1 MKKKIIIGLII
12 VIVLISI
19 TFLVI
24 YLNNR
29 IVDDNSGFTLK
40 DDLTAEVYS
49 EVKPSDFINKI
60 DGKIISEDD
69 IKTKKLG
76 KTEISFI
83 YLNSDDK
90 KRRGTF
96 EVSVVDTEKPLVWL
110 NSSYKTLLGS
120 DIDLEGTIMCVDNYD
135 SNPSCQILGDYDIN
149 TEGTYPLNFVAE
161 DSSGNVFSKDF
172 NLVVYTEDESS
183 TTNSSVSSDEPK
195 PVTNFS
201 DVLENY
207 KNDETEVGI
216 DVSRYQGDVD
226 FAKVKEAGATFV
238 MIRAGY
244 QNGTGGDYVLDPYF
258 ESNIKSALNNK
269 LKVGVYF
276 YSYADSK
283 SEAKKQAK
291 WVIKQIKKYDIS
303 LPVVFDFESFKA
315 FNEMDLSIF
324 GLNEIADTFINTVED
339 AGYNGVLY
347 GSKNY
352 LKSIWK
358 YHTKSV
364 WLAHYTSQTDYD
376 GEYFMWQMCDDGVI
390 DGINGY
396 VDIDILYKN
405 SRKD

>member
-60 DGKIISEDD
+60 KGKIISEDD

-76 KTEISFI
+76 KTEVSFI

-110 NSSYKTLLGS
+110 NSSYRTLLGS

-135 SNPSCQILGDYDIN
+135 NNPSCQVLGDYDIN
-149 TEGTYPLNFVAE
+149 TEGTYPLTFVAE
-161 DSSGNVFSKDF
+161 DSSGNVFSKNF

-195 PVTNFS
+195 QVTNFS
-201 DVLENY
+201 DVLANY

-283 SEAKKQAK
+283 QEAKSK
-291 WVIKQIKKYDIS
+291 
-303 LPVVFDFESFKA
+303 
-315 FNEMDLSIF
+315 LS
-324 GLNEIADTFINTVED
+324 GL
-339 AGYNGVLY
+339 
-347 GSKNY
+347 
-352 LKSIWK
+352 
-358 YHTKSV
+358 
-364 WLAHYTSQTDYD
+364 
-376 GEYFMWQMCDDGVI
+376 
-390 DGINGY
+390 
-396 VDIDILYKN
+396 
-405 SRKD
+405 

>member
-19 TFLVI
+19 TVLVI

-76 KTEISFI
+76 KTEVSFI

-110 NSSYKTLLGS
+110 NSSYRTLLGS

-195 PVTNFS
+195 QVTNFS

-258 ESNIKSALNNK
+258 ESNIKIALNNK

-303 LPVVFDFESFKA
+303 LPVVFDFESFKS
-315 FNEMDLSIF
+315 FN
-324 GLNEIADTFINTVED
+324 
-339 AGYNGVLY
+339 
-347 GSKNY
+347 
-352 LKSIWK
+352 
-358 YHTKSV
+358 
-364 WLAHYTSQTDYD
+364 
-376 GEYFMWQMCDDGVI
+376 
-390 DGINGY
+390 
-396 VDIDILYKN
+396 
-405 SRKD
+405 